1 MIKISFEVQE
11 INYEKCF
18 ESLIPQVT
26 EECRSKTEPD
36 ELEKL
41 IARLGDDAV
50 PVVEKLIG
58 FLDTD
63 TRDQI
68 IVWLLEDQQDMIV
81 SSANAAMKEL
91 LGGDAIVIGAIY
103 ALDEPGTKIS
113 LRAVQ
118 VKTDSKQLVESPAL
132 TGVAGGAA
140 KLAFRIAKAETIE
153 KDAVKLL
160 SSELIKPK
168 LISILSDSL
177 REAGLYLTLSD
188 IVITE
193 DSGNEKIPRMTDPEK
208 DEGLLPDAIEDKIID
223 ALVSWMKE
231 TVRPV

>member
-1 MIKISFEVQE
+1 MLKICFEVQE
-11 INYEKCF
+11 IDYGKIF
-18 ESLIPQVT
+18 ESLIPQLT
-26 EECRSKTEPD
+26 EECRSKADPT

-41 IARLGDDAV
+41 LVRLGDDTV

-68 IVWLLEDQQDMIV
+68 IVWLLEDQQDTIV
-81 SSANAAMKEL
+81 SSANAAMQEL
-91 LGGDAIVIGAIY
+91 LGGDAIVIGALY

-113 LRAVQ
+113 LHALQ
-118 VKTDSKQLVESPAL
+118 VKTDSKKLVESPAL

-153 KDAVKLL
+153 KEAIKLL
-160 SSELIKPK
+160 SSDLVKPELI
-168 LISILSDSL
+168 SVLSDSL
-177 REAGLYLTLSD
+177 HEAGLHLTLSD
-188 IVITE
+188 VVISE
-193 DSGNEKIPRMTDPEK
+193 DSGTETIPRMTDPEK

-223 ALVSWMKE
+223 ALVSWLKE
-231 TVRPV
+231 TL